1 MLLYIIAVYS
11 FLLVSSIPLNGYSIV
26 CHPLTSWWP
35 FRLFPFSLFLAIM
48 NKVAVN
54 ISVQVLWGCKLLFLL
69 GTYFGMK
76 LLTVQV
82 IVCCWWGLT
91 VVKEDR
97 IGALPSWGR
106 RESLLALPSR
116 NSPPLTAL
124 TRDSGLA
131 LLRGS
136 GFVFCV
142 LLSAVGLHRCSSRGS
157 CRLLL
162 CVREW
167 SEPAAW
173 IPCLA
178 HRSSC
183 FPLAGPDF
191 QGGLCQGIHH
201 APIFV
206 MSSFAEVSGRDSGVS
221 TNSTC
226 VWGSQGVS
234 PVTLPAAL
242 CAVLSCFSR
251 VRLLATLGL

>member
-11 FLLVSSIPLNGYSIV
+11 FLLVTSIPLNGYNMV
-26 CHPLTSWWP
+26 YHPLTSWWT

-69 GTYFGMK
+69 GTYFEMT
-76 LLTVQV
+76 LLTLLV
-82 IVCCWWGLT
+82 IVCCRWGLM
-91 VVKEDR
+91 VVKEEDR
-97 IGALPSWGR
+97 IGSLLSWCR

-116 NSPPLTAL
+116 NSTPLMAL

-131 LLRGS
+131 LLQARE
-136 GFVFCV
+136 FFFCV
-142 LLSAVGLHRCSSRGS
+142 LPSAVGLHLCSSHGS
-157 CRLLL
+157 FRL
-162 CVREW
+162 REW
-167 SEPAAW
+167 SEPGAW
-173 IPCLA
+173 ISCFA

-183 FPLAGPDF
+183 FSLAGPDF

-206 MSSFAEVSGRDSGVS
+206 MSTFAEVSGRDSGVS

-234 PVTLPAAL
+234 PVILPTAL
-242 CAVLSCFSR
+242 WAVLSCFSR